1 MENLEIKEQTSF
13 TTDVSHLTTKSD
25 HEREKHHQVD
35 TDVSIPPEP
44 RRGKPLAFHM
54 SFLSLLIMGFICA
67 LDATVLGV
75 AIPVRYSIRI
85 LCSRCTYHQHQ
96 SIVHELNGTTL
107 EGFWASISFL
117 LAVVIVQPLYTSVSN
132 VMGRKMPLYISYLL
146 FITGSIVFGLSQS
159 MDVLIVGRT
168 LQGFGAGGL
177 DVLNE
182 IILADI
188 TTLKERPMYL
198 GYFSIPMLAGTV
210 LGPVLGGVFSQ
221 DVSWRWIGWIN
232 LPLSAVG
239 LVLAIIFMR
248 LKTIDQPLRV
258 KLRRLD
264 WIGIVLFTIGCTLF
278 TSPIAW
284 AGAMFPWSSYKTLV
298 PLVLGLVVLVAFVY
312 YEKRPIEP
320 VFPYRMFKDRTAS
333 FTLLAAFLHG
343 VVNYSISLYIPLFF
357 QAVYLKGPLPAAVL
371 TLPVCFLAIATAV
384 ASAVAV
390 EIMRKYRLVIVS
402 SWVFMAVG
410 AGVLTLL
417 DRSST
422 LAEMASFQVLL
433 GIGIGPFWSVLNL
446 PLQASVPVDDM
457 GFAAGILCS
466 FRLFGGLIGL
476 AISSTIFNSIFAD
489 NIAKLQPL
497 PGQLAALHD
506 VREAVGFVT
515 LLRSVETSADIL
527 DKVIEAYR
535 KSILGVLWMVTG
547 TAVVGFLI
555 SWFIK
560 DKPLDQEEQGK
571 QHLEEKKQ
579 YSGHA

>member
-1 MENLEIKEQTSF
+1 
-13 TTDVSHLTTKSD
+13 
-25 HEREKHHQVD
+25 
-35 TDVSIPPEP
+35 
-44 RRGKPLAFHM
+44 
-54 SFLSLLIMGFICA
+54 MGFICA
-67 LDATVLGV
+67 LDAMVLGV
-75 AIPVRYSIRI
+75 AIP
-85 LCSRCTYHQHQ
+85 
-96 SIVHELNGTTL
+96 SIVHELDESTL

-132 VMGRKMPLYISYLL
+132 VMGRKMPLYISYMF
-146 FITGSIVFGLSQS
+146 FIAGSIIFGLSQS
-159 MDVLIVGRT
+159 MAVLIAGRT

-188 TTLKERPMYL
+188 TTLKERPMYF

-221 DVSWRWIGWIN
+221 NVTWRWIGWIN
-232 LPLSAVG
+232 LPLSAIG

-278 TSPIAW
+278 ASPIAW
-284 AGAMFPWSSYKTLV
+284 AGGMFPWSSYKTIV
-298 PLVLGLVVLVAFVY
+298 PLILGLIVLIAFLR
-312 YEKRPIEP
+312 YEKTPVEP
-320 VFPYRMFKDRTAS
+320 VLPYRMFNDRTAS
-333 FTLLAAFLHG
+333 LTLLAAFLHG
-343 VVNYSISLYIPLFF
+343 VVNYSITLYIPLFF

-390 EIMRKYRLVIVS
+390 EIMRKYKLVIII
-402 SWVFMAVG
+402 SWVFVAVG

-422 LAEMASFQVLL
+422 LAEMESFQVLL
-433 GIGIGPFWSVLNL
+433 GI
-446 PLQASVPVDDM
+446 ASVPVDDM

-476 AISSTIFNSIFAD
+476 AISSTIFNSIFAN
-489 NIAKLQPL
+489 NIASLQPL

-515 LLRSVETSADIL
+515 LLRRVEVPADVL
-527 DKVIEAYR
+527 GRVIEDYR
-535 KSILGVLWMVTG
+535 KSVFGVLWMVTA
-547 TAVVGFLI
+547 TAMVGFI
-555 SWFIK
+555 VSWFIK

-571 QHLEEKKQ
+571 QYLEERKQ
-579 YSGHA
+579 DSGHA